1 MGLVL
6 CTAPLACP
14 LSHHIFLQLH
24 LVPHQAESLP
34 RCPLSSLRHGSLCEW
49 RWATP
54 ENSLL
59 MWCDT
64 GYRDLKAE
72 METTLL
78 CMLRENAPPL
88 LYFFLVVVVVI
99 LSSVKKHPP
108 PPAPDG
114 TKAPFSVSA
123 PWWGRVLARTKSR
136 RREGGSGNGQLGKMT
151 QCFST
156 WMFFIC
162 SSFHSSLPPLGSL
175 SNVLCPPPPLST
187 SKLRDWSLFP
197 LPGFF
202 FFPTCWPLT
211 RKKEWLKEAE
221 MNTNC

>member
-1 MGLVL
+1 
-6 CTAPLACP
+6 
-14 LSHHIFLQLH
+14 
-24 LVPHQAESLP
+24 
-34 RCPLSSLRHGSLCEW
+34 
-49 RWATP
+49 
-54 ENSLL
+54 
-59 MWCDT
+59 
-64 GYRDLKAE
+64 

-99 LSSVKKHPP
+99 LSSVKKHP

-187 SKLRDWSLFP
+187 SKLRETEASSLF
-197 LPGFF
+197 LFF
-202 FFPTCWPLT
+202 FCFFSPTC
-211 RKKEWLKEAE
+211 
-221 MNTNC
+221 